1 MQLEEGKH
9 LLQEFGLKRVQEKFM
24 LMANYTMSI
33 LLVRITKCK
42 LPDLLN

>member
-24 LMANYTMSI
+24 LMVNYTMSI
-33 LLVRITKCK
+33 SLARIIKCK
-42 LPDLLN
+42 LQDLLN